1 MLPADGAHL
10 PTYFVNTAK
19 NLENMPRL
27 EGEIRPDIC
36 VVGAGIAGLSA
47 ALHLA
52 EQGKS
57 VVVLE
62 AKRIGWGATG
72 RSIGH
77 IQSGA
82 LTDMARVEQ
91 RFGVKASQSIWSQ
104 MQDAKT
110 LIEDLIEKHDIDC
123 GYKKGIIQALSDT
136 KAAERCTDHLRLM
149 QTKYQYAQLRYLDK
163 KSLAQEVSLDGF
175 GAALLDKE
183 GGRLHALNFT
193 LGLAKAALAK
203 GVKILE
209 RSRVREMTKGQPAV
223 LKTLTGQVRAK
234 HVIIACNGYLEKL
247 SWRQSQFIAPVQRYA
262 AATQTLDDSI
272 AHDLIAGEHAVRL
285 PGPVMSAFHMSE
297 DNRLIITTAETY
309 GRDPKDNPE
318 PLIRSRLRK
327 ILPQVKDIQFDYI
340 WGGTTASTSTGLP
353 IIKAMSPERVIIHG
367 FHGNGLAMGC
377 YYGKLAAKHCLGQ
390 PLEIETIPARPLIGA
405 STLSR
410 LKLRRR
416 ATL

>member
-1 MLPADGAHL
+1 MLPADGAHI

-19 NLENMPRL
+19 DLENMPRL
-27 EGEIRPDIC
+27 EGEIRPDVC
-36 VVGAGIAGLSA
+36 VIGAGVAGLSA

-82 LTDMARVEQ
+82 LTDMAHIEQ
-91 RFGVKASQSIWSQ
+91 RFGAKVSQSLWSQ
-104 MQDAKT
+104 MQGAKT
-110 LIEDLIEKHDIDC
+110 LIEELIEKHDIDC
-123 GYKKGIIQALSDT
+123 GYKKGIVQALSDA
-136 KAAERCTDHLRLM
+136 KAAERCTEHLRLM
-149 QTKYQYAQLRYLDK
+149 QNKYQYAQLRYLDQ
-163 KSLAQEVSLDGF
+163 KSLAEEVALEGY

-183 GGRLHALNFT
+183 GGRLHPLNFA
-193 LGLAKAALAK
+193 LGLARAALAK

-209 RSRVREMTKGQPAV
+209 RSRVREITKGQPAV

-234 HVIIACNGYLEKL
+234 QVIIACNGYLEKL
-247 SWRQSQFIAPVQRYA
+247 SWRQAQFIAPVQRYA
-262 AATQTLDDSI
+262 TATQALDDE
-272 AHDLIAGEHAVRL
+272 AAQNLISGGRAIRL
-285 PGPVMSAFHMSE
+285 PGNITSAFHIS
-297 DNRLIITTAETY
+297 DDKRLIITTAETY
-309 GRDPKDNPE
+309 GREPRNTPE

-327 ILPQVKDIQFDYI
+327 IFPQLKDVQFDYI

-353 IIKAMSPERVIIHG
+353 IIKALSPERLIIQG
-367 FHGNGLAMGC
+367 FNVNGLAMGC
-377 YYGKLAAKHCLGQ
+377 YYGQLAAKHCLGQ
-390 PLEIETIPARPLIGA
+390 PLEIETVKARPLIGA

-410 LKLRRR
+410 LKLRRK